1 MYLNIY
7 GRDSVYFVSASG
19 LAWQACLKKTG
30 VKLEFLTDYDM
41 VLLIEKSVRGGICQ
55 STYRYA
61 EANNK
66 YMKNYNKNIES

>member
-1 MYLNIY
+1 M
-7 GRDSVYFVSASG
+7 
-19 LAWQACLKKTG
+19 
-30 VKLEFLTDYDM
+30 
-41 VLLIEKSVRGGICQ
+41 IEKSVRGGICQ